1 MYEPWVGKF
10 LLSLAYLFF
19 AVLFVQSGM
28 DKVADRKGNLEWM
41 VPHFEKSPFAGMVP
55 MLLSMLTAMELTT
68 GFLCLM
74 ALIPVWFSTAF
85 ILSSLAVLAVM
96 FTLLCLFAGQR
107 FAKDYVGA
115 QTIATYFGVALLLAL
130 FTAGMQSPVG

>member
-1 MYEPWVGKF
+1 MFEPWAVK
-10 LLSLAYLFF
+10 LILSIAYLFF

-28 DKVADRKGNLEWM
+28 DKVADRKGNLDWM

-55 MLLSMLTAMELTT
+55 MLLSVLTAMELTT

-74 ALIPVWFSTAF
+74 ALIPFWFATA
-85 ILSSLAVLAVM
+85 SVLATLAILAVM
-96 FTLLCLFAGQR
+96 FSLLCLFSGQR

-115 QTIATYFGVALLLAL
+115 QTIAVYFGVAVLVAILTLS
-130 FTAGMQSPVG
+130 FQIP